1 MKKLIKECPPPP
13 HSPSELRL
21 AAAAAAVV
29 VRRDVVR
36 RSPDSRVIFFID
48 TFQMRLLKARQSFS
62 LSLLF
67 NDDDEVVT
75 FNHMGGG
82 LLLPSIGHSQPPGPN
97 YRLEIGRTFRPIS
110 DNSALNRALPLSLL
124 FVCR

>member
-1 MKKLIKECPPPP
+1 MKKLIKECPPPARLP
-13 HSPSELRL
+13 ARLRL
-21 AAAAAAVV
+21 AAVAV
-29 VRRDVVR
+29 VRRDVVVP
-36 RSPDSRVIFFID
+36 PDSRVIFFID

-110 DNSALNRALPLSLL
+110 DDSALNR
-124 FVCR
+124 VRK